1 MHACWLLPLARDR
14 ARGASVQS
22 PAQVPFTRFTA
33 GSKFAHEFAL
43 SLPDIN
49 SSTGGRMDVEDG
61 NSTSTPGHAKR
72 GRTESEGGRASQSH
86 EGERLLHEATAAR
99 CACCSS
105 IMYSRLTAD
114 RQATEWT
121 EPTCICDRHAR
132 DGQSRWVLASGCAAP
147 AGERS

>member
-1 MHACWLLPLARDR
+1 MRGLVRGTFLAAFPGYASLHACWLLPLARDR

-61 NSTSTPGHAKR
+61 NSTSTPGTPAREDGER
-72 GRTESEGGRASQSH
+72 GRESEPEPRGR
-86 EGERLLHEATAAR
+86 E
-99 CACCSS
+99 
-105 IMYSRLTAD
+105 
-114 RQATEWT
+114 
-121 EPTCICDRHAR
+121 
-132 DGQSRWVLASGCAAP
+132 AP
-147 AGERS
+147 ARGHSSTLCMLQLHHVQPADS

>member
-1 MHACWLLPLARDR
+1 MVVSAGASACHPTGGLNLKCHAVQVAPWTCTMHACWLLPLARDR

-61 NSTSTPGHAKR
+61 NSTSTPGHA
-72 GRTESEGGRASQSH
+72 SEGGR
-86 EGERLLHEATAAR
+86 RAR
-99 CACCSS
+99 
-105 IMYSRLTAD
+105 
-114 RQATEWT
+114 
-121 EPTCICDRHAR
+121 
-132 DGQSRWVLASGCAAP
+132 
-147 AGERS
+147 AGERARATRARGSCTRPQQHAVHAAAPSCTAG